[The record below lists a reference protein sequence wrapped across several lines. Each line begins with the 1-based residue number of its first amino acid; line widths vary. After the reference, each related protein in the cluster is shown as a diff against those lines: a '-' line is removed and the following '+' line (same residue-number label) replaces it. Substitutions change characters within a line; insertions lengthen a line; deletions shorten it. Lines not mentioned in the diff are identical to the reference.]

1 MSSRVPLLLL
11 VAATSLM
18 AVLYLG
24 RRRRRSPEP
33 TQEEPGTKRRRVEEP
48 ASPRSVLDGVEEPA
62 VPPSVLDNAE
72 QRTRITHREYTFAS
86 TGERLPYALFV
97 PPQLQEP
104 APLLLCLHGLDY
116 SYDSLLSDA
125 LLDAASAASMIVVAP
140 LGYTRTAWYGAPNLL
155 ARGNVTVDGRRS
167 EADVL
172 EVLALVRREFKI
184 GKVYAYGWSMG
195 GAGALHLALKHR
207 ILAALALVAPAI
219 GIPGRIEPFTT
230 RERLATIADV
240 PAIVFQGRWDAP
252 VPVEQTRRLV
262 ADMRG
267 AGMQARYVERPDEGH
282 ELPSA
287 ATAREVVEFLA
298 ACASA

>member
-33 TQEEPGTKRRRVEEP
+33 PQDEPAKRRRVEEP
-48 ASPRSVLDGVEEPA
+48 SSPRSVLDGVEEPA

-72 QRTRITHREYTFAS
+72 QRPRITHREYTFAS
-86 TGERLPYALFV
+86 TGESLPYALFV

-140 LGYTRTAWYGAPNLL
+140 LGYTRTGWYGAPDLL
-155 ARGNVTVDGRRS
+155 ARGNVSVDGRRS

-172 EVLALVRREFKI
+172 EVLARVRREFKI

-207 ILAALALVAPAI
+207 IFAALALVAPAI

-230 RERLATIADV
+230 RERLAAIADV
-240 PAIVFQGRWDAP
+240 PAIVFQGRWDGP

-267 AGMQARYVERPDEGH
+267 AGMQARYVERSDEGH

-287 ATAREVVEFLA
+287 ATSREAVEFLA

>member
-24 RRRRRSPEP
+24 RRRRRSAEP
-33 TQEEPGTKRRRVEEP
+33 PQEEPATKRRRVEEP

-62 VPPSVLDNAE
+62 VPPSVLDGAE
-72 QRTRITHREYTFAS
+72 RTRIMHREYTFTS
-86 TGERLPYALFV
+86 TGESLPYALFV

-172 EVLALVRREFKI
+172 EVLARVRREFKI

-207 ILAALALVAPAI
+207 IFAAIAVVAPAI

-230 RERLATIADV
+230 RERLAAIADV
-240 PAIVFQGRWDAP
+240 PAIVFQGKWDAP

-267 AGMQARYVERPDEGH
+267 AGMQARYVEMPDEGH

-287 ATAREVVEFLA
+287 ATSREAVEFLA